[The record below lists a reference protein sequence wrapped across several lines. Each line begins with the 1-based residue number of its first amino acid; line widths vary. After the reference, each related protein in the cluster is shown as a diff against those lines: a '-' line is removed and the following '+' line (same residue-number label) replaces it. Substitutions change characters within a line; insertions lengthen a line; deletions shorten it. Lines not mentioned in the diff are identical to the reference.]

1 MEYYLAIKSMKN
13 WHFTPQETSCWLYDS
28 ISMKCQKCWFGE
40 TESRTVVGARSE
52 GRNCK
57 GACGCFS
64 LEGDRSGQWLEGDK
78 LFINLNEWILYKV
91 HVTKTAN
98 SQTSAAVEAGRLVQI
113 PIISWSEWGSRQS
126 CLFSRA
132 QRLWSFS
139 TYPGL
144 LGLLPVAVRPV
155 LRWCRRCDSA
165 LSPPPRHSAHGSC
178 WLPWASPV
186 NSVKSRLS
194 ELQSCSKPRRVLPHQ
209 RP

>member
-1 MEYYLAIKSMKN
+1 
-13 WHFTPQETSCWLYDS
+13 
-28 ISMKCQKCWFGE
+28 MKCQKCWVGE

-57 GACGCFS
+57 GAWGCFS

-78 LFINLNEWILYKV
+78 LFIDLNDWILYKI
-91 HVTKTAN
+91 HVTKAVN
-98 SQTSAAVEAGRLVQI
+98 SQTPAAVEPGQLAQI
-113 PIISWSEWGSRQS
+113 PIISWSEWGSCQS
-126 CLFSRA
+126 
-132 QRLWSFS
+132 WSFS

-144 LGLLPVAVRPV
+144 LGLLPVAVRPI
-155 LRWCRRCDSA
+155 LSWCRRCDSE

-194 ELQSCSKPRRVLPHQ
+194 KLQSCSKSPQVLPLR